1 MPAVVCVYK
10 WVLPSVASDE
20 KLGGPGNEGTKI
32 QSCRNSFDLYKIVCT
47 CMCGKNL
54 LQNPSYEKRNNEGKM
69 KAYLGGVLLFLYIVT
84 TSEGMCSS
92 I

>member
-1 MPAVVCVYK
+1 MHTDALNTDPDPCPPEVK
-10 WVLPSVASDE
+10 PRPM
-20 KLGGPGNEGTKI
+20 KTI
-32 QSCRNSFDLYKIVCT
+32 YKIVCT

-54 LQNPSYEKRNNEGKM
+54 LQNPSYQEQNDEGKM

-84 TSEGMCSS
+84 NIEGMCSS